1 MDQNENHHGAM
12 NVSADTATAK
22 LFPLLGYAQLITICM
37 YVFSITIPICVFG
50 MLTNIA
56 NVLVFYKMGISTP
69 SNISLFC
76 LAIADF
82 FTLCFILIISL
93 GNNPLFLNAD
103 LVMSM
108 RDIARMVASVYY
120 GFSALGSWI
129 TAVINVER
137 SCCVAFP
144 MKVCGLNKL
153 VLVDVESAQ
162 SGFGKCGLNN
172 LVLQI
177 KSSRRLRD
185 SMTKPGKSSSDISE
199 KDIKLVRSM
208 IFVCCIYI
216 IGSAAGVVIYIVST
230 AHPTLEGDN
239 PYLGTLITA
248 FIVHA
253 NLFQAV
259 SCSVNILVYFRMGS
273 KFKKTFFQLFFCRS
287 K

>member
-1 MDQNENHHGAM
+1 MVIYQIASGLPRSFG
-12 NVSADTATAK
+12 VRIVK
-22 LFPLLGYAQLITICM
+22 TI
-37 YVFSITIPICVFG
+37 SP
-50 MLTNIA
+50 LTNRTLLIYTPF
-56 NVLVFYKMGISTP
+56 NPRLVTTSYFVSFSLPNTVCFAVVVVGTIFLISK
-69 SNISLFC
+69 F
-76 LAIADF
+76 
-82 FTLCFILIISL
+82 
-93 GNNPLFLNAD
+93 
-103 LVMSM
+103 
-108 RDIARMVASVYY
+108 
-120 GFSALGSWI
+120 
-129 TAVINVER
+129 
-137 SCCVAFP
+137 
-144 MKVCGLNKL
+144 
-153 VLVDVESAQ
+153 
-162 SGFGKCGLNN
+162 
-172 LVLQI
+172 

-185 SMTKPGKSSSDISE
+185 SMTKSGKSLSNISE

-230 AHPTLEGDN
+230 AYPTLQGDN